1 MNRGLRLRGAVKRAR
16 ARAARATR
24 AANAQARALNFRR
37 KRTAELL
44 RSFQA
49 APPGGQT
56 PAPEAL
62 RLSRGLAAQS
72 RAQTVELREKARE
85 ASAARLKNRP
95 RTLSRSPSAAR
106 ASRTH
111 CPRPPDLKGRAAD
124 CIISGMPIQDVVDA
138 ATIRRHGLEPLAGD
152 EVHVEG

>member
-1 MNRGLRLRGAVKRAR
+1 KRAR

-62 RLSRGLAAQS
+62 PAFPRPGRPVARPDRRAPREGARGVRGQAQEPATNPFPVAFCCPCES
-72 RAQTVELREKARE
+72 
-85 ASAARLKNRP
+85 N
-95 RTLSRSPSAAR
+95 
-106 ASRTH
+106 H